1 MPILLLDGCASMKI
15 TRDENRTEPDSA
27 VVYHSSSKL
36 SFGTPLSS
44 DFVFVTCFSNGAKF
58 HEEFFMVPV
67 LKEQVE
73 QRCKFAKD
81 AAIQPLNRT
90 TREFLLE
97 QREAIDL
104 YGYNKVGDDSFP
116 NQVPLLTGRSGEE
129 AMSLC
134 PEKFFDNLEF
144 IWDKYASLGY
154 KTLFLE

>member
-1 MPILLLDGCASMKI
+1 MTTPRRDLENLLQYERCPDV
-15 TRDENRTEPDSA
+15 ENSRPEDDYAT
-27 VVYHSSSKL
+27 SKQ
-36 SFGTPLSS
+36 
-44 DFVFVTCFSNGAKF
+44 CNGAKF

-73 QRCKFAKD
+73 QHCKFAKD
-81 AAIQPLNRT
+81 AAIPPLNRT
-90 TREFLLE
+90 
-97 QREAIDL
+97 EAIDL